1 MLALFPEISQKAQ
14 AGDIESLA
22 VFIRRYFAGEL
33 ATKPRLDALATV
45 RSFGIPV
52 GMAPIKYFGAIAVR
66 DEGGDIR
73 ASIIVR
79 DQLTKEQQGFV
90 LCHLLGHFV
99 LQIQPR
105 LAKTEWTSSGF
116 KELIDPG
123 RRYAFGEG
131 VSGVSAQDF
140 AAEDAADRFAGALLM
155 PAAMLRRAMEKLADA
170 DKVAAIFGVAKE
182 VLERRLD
189 DLGAAHP
196 VASLVRAGARVAT
209 PVDVLNQ
216 LADSEEAVRSVPA
229 EQLIRE
235 VNQPVASMSRA
246 VATHSYQ
253 DAAQSEGAGRGDG
266 PKEKPSR
273 LKGMDRIRELA
284 MKMDK
289 FSEKSKS

>member
-1 MLALFPEISQKAQ
+1 MLALFPEISQKVQ
-14 AGDIESLA
+14 LGDLESLA
-22 VFIRRYFAGEL
+22 VLIRKYFAGDQ
-33 ATKPRLDALATV
+33 ATKPRLDARAIV

-52 GMAPIKYFGAIAVR
+52 GMAGIKYFGAIAVR

-79 DQLTKEQQGFV
+79 NQLTKEQENFV

-105 LAKTEWTSSGF
+105 LAKAEWASSGF
-116 KELIDPG
+116 KELIEPG

-131 VSGVSAQDF
+131 VTGVSAHDF
-140 AAEDAADRFAGALLM
+140 AAEDAADRFAAALLM
-155 PAAMLRRAMEKLADA
+155 PGAMLRRAMEKLSDA
-170 DKVAAIFGVAKE
+170 QKVASVFGVSSD

-189 DLGAAHP
+189 DLGARHP
-196 VASLVRAGARVAT
+196 AEPLVRAGARVAT

-216 LADSEEAVRSVPA
+216 LAHSGSDGIPIQA
-229 EQLIRE
+229 EQLIVE

-246 VATHSYQ
+246 FAAHSYQ
-253 DAAQSEGAGRGDG
+253 DVAQHDGATHQQA
-266 PKEKPSR
+266 PKDRSTR
-273 LKGMDRIRELA
+273 RKGMERIRELA

-289 FSEKSKS
+289 FSEKSKP

>member
-14 AGDIESLA
+14 IGDLESLA
-22 VFIRRYFAGEL
+22 VLIRTYFAGEQ

-66 DEGGDIR
+66 DDSGDIR
-73 ASIIVR
+73 ASIIIR
-79 DQLTKEQQGFV
+79 DQLTREQQSFV

-116 KELIDPG
+116 KELIEPG

-155 PAAMLRRAMEKLADA
+155 PGAMLRRAMAKLADA
-170 DKVAAIFGVAKE
+170 DKVAAIFGVSKE

-196 VASLVRAGARVAT
+196 AEPLVRAGARVAT
-209 PVDVLNQ
+209 PIDVLNQ
-216 LADSEEAVRSVPA
+216 LADSDHEIRSVPA

-246 VATHSYQ
+246 VAAHSYQ
-253 DAAQSEGAGRGDG
+253 DAAQSESAARADAK
-266 PKEKPSR
+266 KEKPTR
-273 LKGMDRIRELA
+273 QKGMDRIRELA